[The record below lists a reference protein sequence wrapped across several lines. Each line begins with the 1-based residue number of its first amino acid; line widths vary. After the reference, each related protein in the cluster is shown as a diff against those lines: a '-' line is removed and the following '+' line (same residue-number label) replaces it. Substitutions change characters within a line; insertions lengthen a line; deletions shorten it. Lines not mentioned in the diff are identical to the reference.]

1 MFLTPEQLVEL
12 TQRKRSDAQRRE
24 LDHMGIPY
32 KVRRDGSLAVL
43 RLHAEPAAGTPPR
56 AAKEPELNF

>member
-12 TQRKRSDAQRRE
+12 TKRKRCDAQRRE
-24 LDHMGIPY
+24 LDYMRIPY

-43 RLHAEPAAGTPPR
+43 RLHADLPADTAPPV
-56 AAKEPELNF
+56 AQEPELNF